1 MAEVCAP
8 GQAAGYGEKPEASGG
23 NWAMACQG
31 SPSAAGRDPLFPK
44 RQYASVTGRDPGGSG
59 IAQTPLAV

>member
-1 MAEVCAP
+1 
-8 GQAAGYGEKPEASGG
+8 
-23 NWAMACQG
+23 MACQG